1 MRLLPEDHLQN
12 ARRSQPSNDQ
22 PSHRGRN
29 RLALMGCVLL
39 VLSGLLGGT
48 AVSRLTPDL
57 GQMTFVGAVAL
68 FVAAML
74 TLAFGMIGDAR
85 RRR

>member
-1 MRLLPEDHLQN
+1 MRLLPQRPHFDPGDRKPPKRL
-12 ARRSQPSNDQ
+12 A
-22 PSHRGRN
+22 RN

-39 VLSGLLGGT
+39 VLSGVVGG
-48 AVSRLTPDL
+48 AAGGHLAPDL
-57 GQMTFVGAVAL
+57 GQMVFVVAVAL
-68 FVAAML
+68 FVVAML

>member
-1 MRLLPEDHLQN
+1 MRLLPEDQPN
-12 ARRSQPSNDQ
+12 PTRRSQPSNGQ

-39 VLSGLLGGT
+39 ILSGLLGGT
-48 AVSRLTPDL
+48 AVSRLTPDM

-74 TLAFGMIGDAR
+74 TLAFGMLGDAR